1 MTAPLTKIVVLQL
14 IALALTSC
22 ASQNDSAHV
31 VEDYFQAIVHYD
43 FERLAELTCAEK
55 EADAIKTATS
65 FRGTDA
71 AIQDMQCSV
80 AETNEGYNI
89 VQCQGKIVVS
99 YQAELR
105 EFPLG
110 RYRIIQQG
118 DTWRVCG
125 EA

>member
-1 MTAPLTKIVVLQL
+1 MIAAMRNIVFLAL
-14 IALALTSC
+14 IALALAAC
-22 ASQNDSAHV
+22 ASQDDSARV

-43 FERLAELTCAEK
+43 VERLAELTCAEG
-55 EADAIKTATS
+55 EADAIRTATS
-65 FRGTDA
+65 FKGTDA
-71 AIQDMQCSV
+71 AVQDMQCSV
-80 AETNEGYNI
+80 AEANEGYNI

-110 RYRIIQQG
+110 RYRIVQQG